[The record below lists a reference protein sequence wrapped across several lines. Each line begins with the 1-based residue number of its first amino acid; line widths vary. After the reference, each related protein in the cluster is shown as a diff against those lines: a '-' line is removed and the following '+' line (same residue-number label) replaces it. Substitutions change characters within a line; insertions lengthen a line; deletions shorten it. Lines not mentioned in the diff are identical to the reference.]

1 MSLIGIL
8 FYAFLA
14 LIAVASALAMLLDRS
29 AIHSA
34 LFLVLN
40 FATVAVLY
48 LALGAPFIA
57 FTQVSVY
64 AGAIM
69 VLFLFVIAMLG
80 AEKLTGQE
88 PIKSHRPLAL
98 ILAAIFIVEIV
109 LFTIFRNQ
117 GIEPMILL
125 TQDFASPKNIGVTM
139 LTQYALPFEVVA
151 FILLSA
157 AVGAIMLT
165 KPERNPALKLSQGK
179 K

>member
-14 LIAVASALAMLLDRS
+14 IIAVASALAMLIDRN

-34 LFLVLN
+34 LYLVLN

-57 FTQVSVY
+57 FTQISVY

-69 VLFLFVIAMLG
+69 VLFLFVIALLG
-80 AEKLTGQE
+80 AEKLTGSE
-88 PIKSHRPLAL
+88 ALKTHRPLA
-98 ILAAIFIVEIV
+98 IVLALVFVVEIV
-109 LFTIFRNQ
+109 LFSIFRNQ
-117 GIEPMILL
+117 DISPMVIL
-125 TQDFASPKNIGVTM
+125 TQDFGSPKNIGVTM

-165 KPERNPALKLSQGK
+165 KAERSPAYKLSHGEK
-179 K
+179 